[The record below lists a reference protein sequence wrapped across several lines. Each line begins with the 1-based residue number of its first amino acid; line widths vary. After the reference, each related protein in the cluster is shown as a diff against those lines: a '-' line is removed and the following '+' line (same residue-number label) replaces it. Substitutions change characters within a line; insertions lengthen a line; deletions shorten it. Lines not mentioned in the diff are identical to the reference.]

1 MVMHSNER
9 GECDLRTLV
18 DRQRKRLVDVVVRLH
33 GPTDQA
39 PKLRHL
45 RVLAHVQLDDDPR
58 TPIQQSVGEEFR
70 QHDGVVTILMYYY
83 CRASPKHYNDMIEVE
98 YGGRGH
104 RTRLRNDLKDQLVSL
119 GSPSPQYIKD
129 GGGGG
134 RPRRGAPGG
143 SPTPTRSRTPFF
155 PSWRRRRGE
164 GGGRGQGKGERRPP
178 LLVLF
183 GLGGRGAW
191 PSPGHLS
198 SLPLRPTKAHIPPG
212 GFR

>member
-70 QHDGVVTILMYYY
+70 QHDGVVTILMYYSS
-83 CRASPKHYNDMIEVE
+83 RASPKLRYSIIEE
-98 YGGRGH
+98 YGGWGH
-104 RTRLRNDLKDQLVSL
+104 RTRLRN
-119 GSPSPQYIKD
+119 
-129 GGGGG
+129 
-134 RPRRGAPGG
+134 
-143 SPTPTRSRTPFF
+143 RSRGSTCVF
-155 PSWRRRRGE
+155 
-164 GGGRGQGKGERRPP
+164 
-178 LLVLF
+178 
-183 GLGGRGAW
+183 
-191 PSPGHLS
+191 
-198 SLPLRPTKAHIPPG
+198 
-212 GFR
+212 

>member
-1 MVMHSNER
+1 MPLLGNVVISKKILRTRKIMVMHSNER

-70 QHDGVVTILMYYY
+70 QHDGVVTILMNYSS
-83 CRASPKHYNDMIEVE
+83 RASPKLRYSIIEE

-104 RTRLRNDLKDQLVSL
+104 RTRLRN
-119 GSPSPQYIKD
+119 
-129 GGGGG
+129 
-134 RPRRGAPGG
+134 
-143 SPTPTRSRTPFF
+143 
-155 PSWRRRRGE
+155 
-164 GGGRGQGKGERRPP
+164 
-178 LLVLF
+178 
-183 GLGGRGAW
+183 
-191 PSPGHLS
+191 
-198 SLPLRPTKAHIPPG
+198 
-212 GFR
+212 